1 MVPKSKFV
9 LFLFGFVV
17 LSFFLAG
24 ISFGV
29 DADNGQKTGPGNEN
43 SLQKANQPDSGDKSA
58 GQTAGPSSRADL
70 LQRASA
76 LIEGAEAVYDEEQI
90 DNFKQAVGLFEQ
102 FLDRHPDHFEANWKC
117 AKACRLYGEE
127 ARKRKAE
134 GWKKI
139 CAEYGKKGMEYGE
152 KAMDLEPDKPHG
164 YYFYA
169 LCVGTYSDGVGLF
182 TALREG
188 LKDKT
193 QNNLEKVYNMDKFFE
208 HGGPVI
214 ALGRFWQVVPW
225 PYSDADK
232 AMEYYRELEQSKYF
246 KDGRN
251 VEIRIYMAEILMDR
265 WGGESEEEAR
275 KLLQPVPE
283 MTEDPYWRKRAQDL
297 LNEL

>member
-1 MVPKSKFV
+1 MVHKSRFV
-9 LFLFGFVV
+9 LFSWIFLVLF
-17 LSFFLAG
+17 FFLAG
-24 ISFGV
+24 ISFG
-29 DADNGQKTGPGNEN
+29 ADNAAKTSQGNEN
-43 SLQKANQPDSGDKSA
+43 SLQVANQPDAGDKPA
-58 GQTAGPSSRADL
+58 GQAGGGPSSQADL

-76 LIEGAEAVYDEEQI
+76 LIEGAEAVYAEDEVA
-90 DNFKQAVGLFEQ
+90 DFKQAVELFEQ
-102 FLDRHPDHFEANWKC
+102 FLAKHPDHFEANWKC
-117 AKACRLYGEE
+117 AKACRLYGDE
-127 ARKRKAE
+127 ARKRKVN

-139 CAEYGKKGMEYGE
+139 CAEYGKKGMKYGE
-152 KAMDLEPDKPHG
+152 KAMDIEPDKPHG

-232 AMEYYRELEQSKYF
+232 AMQYYRELEQSKYF
-246 KDGRN
+246 KDNRN
-251 VEIRIYMAEILMDR
+251 VELRIYMAEILMDR
-265 WGGESEEEAR
+265 WGSEPKKEAR
-275 KLLQPVPE
+275 KLLQSVPE
-283 MTEDPYWRKRAQDL
+283 MTQDPYWQKRAQEL